1 MSFRFCRDKQL
12 STLADAKG
20 NYSFK
25 MHLLPS
31 QHFIYILL
39 LAQGGSKEHS
49 GKRSVRVPVEKPCCP
64 LDPEEVFSL
73 FSVQFVCVLGRLTT
87 KRCGRIVFRLVN
99 RQSVDRVGH

>member
-12 STLADAKG
+12 YTLADAKG

-49 GKRSVRVPVEKPCCP
+49 EKEVCGSSWKSLAALLIQKKFSHYFPCN
-64 LDPEEVFSL
+64 LSAF
-73 FSVQFVCVLGRLTT
+73 LG
-87 KRCGRIVFRLVN
+87 
-99 RQSVDRVGH
+99 D